1 MAKIFTCVQIDMD
14 NITVDVAIAH
24 IIKHK
29 TLLRYQ
35 MQTGSVYT
43 SDKVNVKSFNKFYLN
58 YDIHIPVPLDKPYQ
72 GTAPHLSYRTP
83 VDGRTLEEVTKS
95 AIQEYEDP
103 MEAILWLRN
112 VIESIGI
119 TTLVH
124 YCLFTAQAIKIMPKE
139 ANDFRHHFNEAS
151 KFFNFLSEIFNYY
164 RLRREPINEII
175 LIYNEYNQSPKL
187 VENKQKFSNQRT
199 NYFNRFEYCM
209 FLVKM
214 PQKKIFT
221 HVINNL
227 NELNKTKLETLN
239 FNLVN
244 FYNQQLILFYSY
256 IQYNANILKGWV
268 I

>member
-1 MAKIFTCVQIDMD
+1 MQYNKDCLLLNIQQTYTSSKIFTCVQIDMD

-35 MQTGSVYT
+35 MQTG
-43 SDKVNVKSFNKFYLN
+43 N
-58 YDIHIPVPLDKPYQ
+58 KPYQ